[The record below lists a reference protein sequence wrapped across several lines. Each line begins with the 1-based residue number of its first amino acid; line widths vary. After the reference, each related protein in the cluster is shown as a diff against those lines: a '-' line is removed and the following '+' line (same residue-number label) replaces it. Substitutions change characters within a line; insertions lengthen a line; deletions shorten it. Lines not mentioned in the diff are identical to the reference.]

1 MCACA
6 AFVYFS
12 PTTVLSKG
20 EIVTSKFVLL
30 VVQRLLKA
38 WLTLAAQLVPVF
50 LRLIV
55 ILFPVFRPLFDA

>member
-6 AFVYFS
+6 AFAYFS

-30 VVQRLLKA
+30 VVQRVLKA
-38 WLTLAAQLVPVF
+38 WLTLAVPVF
-50 LRLIV
+50 LLLIV